1 MNGNA
6 LAIAGVVLIPLIIG
20 LVQAIKRFDPKDQV
34 RGFVWFY
41 LSLFLGILG
50 SGVSYVI
57 TSGVPNDL
65 SGWAACVV
73 LGLSFGLAAGK
84 AYDETLKPDPA

>member
-20 LVQAIKRFDPKDQV
+20 LVQAIKRADLKNQV

-41 LSLFLGILG
+41 LSLILGIIG
-50 SGVSYVI
+50 SVVVYI
-57 TSGVPNDL
+57 MTSGVPIDL

-84 AYDETLKPDPA
+84 AYDETLRPDPD